1 MNFIQLIVGILI
13 TLIVTVKVFT
23 VKVGTKSFSSKNITF
38 ANAIFLFLVLLISF
52 PFMKSYIIPFDQIKL
67 IPLIAS
73 ILKGVFLYFISKFL
87 AELAKESN
95 SSSVFAGYMSLGIG
109 AILNNLLL
117 NENLTFMQILS
128 CIFLSSIGVIF
139 FFKGPASDLSKYSKK
154 LFLIIIAISVSIMMV
169 DKIAISGLNWYM
181 YLLINGIFMFFISL
195 ITLIKDKQVVFVKK
209 LLNYKL
215 VLIGLVYAVG
225 EFVILYSMQHYIPV
239 SIAIL
244 FVRLS
249 APIVMVISAYLYHER
264 TPKEQLIFGG
274 LSLLVALPLLLFK

>member
-154 LFLIIIAISVSIMMV
+154 LFLIIYGSCR
-169 DKIAISGLNWYM
+169 KN
-181 YLLINGIFMFFISL
+181 N
-195 ITLIKDKQVVFVKK
+195 
-209 LLNYKL
+209 
-215 VLIGLVYAVG
+215 
-225 EFVILYSMQHYIPV
+225 
-239 SIAIL
+239 
-244 FVRLS
+244 
-249 APIVMVISAYLYHER
+249 
-264 TPKEQLIFGG
+264 
-274 LSLLVALPLLLFK
+274 